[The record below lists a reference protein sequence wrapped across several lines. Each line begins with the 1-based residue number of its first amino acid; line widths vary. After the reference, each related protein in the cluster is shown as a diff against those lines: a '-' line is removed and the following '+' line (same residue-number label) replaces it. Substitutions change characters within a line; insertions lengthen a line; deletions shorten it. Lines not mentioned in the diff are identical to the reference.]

1 MIQVIDLSHRLE
13 PGEQRFRLDLESYPV
28 KEYIPGYQVA
38 EGEWYIMQEAY
49 LCTHVGT
56 HVEAPYHAMESGL
69 KAGDLHL
76 ASLVGPA
83 SVVDFSDKSFNQPM
97 TREEI
102 QSRGAHVQPGD
113 VVLIHTGLSAYY
125 GTSGY
130 KRPYLETGAVE
141 WLAEQ
146 GIRCLG
152 IDCSGIENK
161 QINSGQVNHRVLF
174 RNNIPLIE
182 DLNNLDTLQNDRVFF
197 MAFTLPI
204 KGLDASPIRPIAI
217 EPLEACSGFERLF
230 SDPETRIID
239 ARDEP

>member
-1 MIQVIDLSHRLE
+1 MIRVVDLSHRLE
-13 PGEQRFRLDLESYPV
+13 PGKQRFRLDLESHPV

-56 HVEAPYHAMESGL
+56 HVEAPYHAMERGL
-69 KAGDLHL
+69 KAGELHL
-76 ASLVGPA
+76 TSLIGPA
-83 SVVDFSDKSFNQPM
+83 SVVDFSDKSYNQPM

-102 QSRGAHVQPGD
+102 QSRGAHVQRGD
-113 VVLIHTGLSAYY
+113 VVLIRTGLSAYY
-125 GTSGY
+125 GTDEY
-130 KRPYLETGAVE
+130 KRPNLETGAVE
-141 WLAEQ
+141 WLVEQ

-152 IDCSGIENK
+152 IDCSGIEDK

-182 DLNNLDTLQNDRVFF
+182 DMNNLNALQKDRVFF

-204 KGLDASPIRPIAI
+204 EGLDASPIRPVAI
-217 EPLEACSGFERLF
+217 EPLEACRDLERIFSG
-230 SDPETRIID
+230 PETRIINTW
-239 ARDEP
+239 EES